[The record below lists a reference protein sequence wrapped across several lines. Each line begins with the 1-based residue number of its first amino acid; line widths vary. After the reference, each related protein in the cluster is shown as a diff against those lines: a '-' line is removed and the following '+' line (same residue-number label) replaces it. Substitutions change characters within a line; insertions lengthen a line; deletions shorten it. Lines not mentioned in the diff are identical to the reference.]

1 LEYFYMKKTLIALAV
16 LAASGASFAQVTI
29 TGNLA
34 MGYATSSSG
43 AGADAGGL
51 GVDTSEIDF
60 AATEDL
66 GGGLKATALM
76 ALAGAD
82 RSGESG
88 NGTVNGRDASL
99 TLSGGFGSFA
109 LKSVRG
115 ADYLSGGIANVGG
128 TGFDNKIFS
137 AKSNADSVS
146 YTSPSFSGFTVG
158 LSHSEPSN
166 VQGLGG
172 GAAGTPASAA
182 AQRSSGISATYAG
195 GPLTVNG
202 GYTVYDQKGTDTTT
216 PTNTDSNIKLSA
228 AYDFGVAKLGGGVEA
243 RKLVKGTRNDA
254 LVGVAVPLG
263 NFALNVSFASRQFS
277 DTGAAV
283 GTANEEGTRTG
294 YGLQAVYSLSKRT
307 SVIGNYRNWKN
318 ALGDAKNATETNL
331 LLSHSF

>member
-1 LEYFYMKKTLIALAV
+1 MKKTLIALAV

-34 MGYATSSSG
+34 IGYKTSSTG

-88 NGTVNGRDASL
+88 NGTVAGRDASL

-128 TGFDNKIFS
+128 VGFDGKITS

-146 YTSPSFSGFTVG
+146 YTTPAFSGFTVG
-158 LSHSEPSN
+158 LSHSEPSD
-166 VQGLGG
+166 VQGLGT
-172 GAAGTPASAA
+172 GAAGANGALKD
-182 AQRSSGISATYAG
+182 QRSNSVSVSYAA

-202 GYTVYDQKGTDTTT
+202 GFGVYDQKGTEATTPGNVDTTA
-216 PTNTDSNIKLSA
+216 KLSA
-228 AYDFGVAKLGGGVEA
+228 AYDLGVAKIGAGVEA

-254 LVGVAVPLG
+254 LIGVAVPLG
-263 NFALNVSFASRQFS
+263 NLALNASFAQRQYN
-277 DTGAAV
+277 DTGATT
-283 GTANEEGTRTG
+283 GSTAEGTRTG

-307 SVIGNYRNWKN
+307 SLIGNYRNWTQ
-318 ALGDAKNATETNL
+318 AIGDDKKSTETNL
-331 LLSHSF
+331 LVSHSF

>member
-1 LEYFYMKKTLIALAV
+1 MKKTLIALAV

-29 TGNLA
+29 TGNLI
-34 MGYATSSSG
+34 MGYQATSSGSG
-43 AGADAGGL
+43 ADKSGL

-88 NGTVNGRDASL
+88 NGNVTGRDASL
-99 TLSGGFGSFA
+99 TLSGGFGAFA

-128 TGFDNKIFS
+128 VGFDGRVFS

-146 YTSPSFSGFTVG
+146 YTSPAFSGFTVG
-158 LSHSEPSN
+158 LSHSEPSD
-166 VQGLGG
+166 VQGLGA
-172 GAAGTPASAA
+172 GAAGSAGADKDQRKTSISGAYA
-182 AQRSSGISATYAG
+182 A
-195 GPLTVNG
+195 GPLTANV
-202 GYTVYDQKGTDTTT
+202 GYGVYDQKGTTGSNVD
-216 PTNTDSNIKLSA
+216 NTATISA
-228 AYDFGVAKLGGGVEA
+228 AYDLGVAKIGAGFEG

-254 LVGVAVPLG
+254 LVGVAVPFG
-263 NFALNVSFASRQFS
+263 NLALNASFASRQFN
-277 DTGAAV
+277 DTGATT
-283 GTANEEGTRTG
+283 GSTAEGTRTG

-307 SVIGNYRNWKN
+307 SVIGNYRNWT
-318 ALGDAKNATETNL
+318 AAIGDDKKTTETNL
-331 LLSHSF
+331 LLSHTF

>member
-1 LEYFYMKKTLIALAV
+1 MKKTLIALAV

-29 TGNLA
+29 TGNLI
-34 MGYATSSSG
+34 MGYAATSNG
-43 AGADAGGL
+43 AGADKSGL

-82 RSGESG
+82 RSGESNSTAAAPAG
-88 NGTVNGRDASL
+88 GVYGRDASL

-128 TGFDNKIFS
+128 VGFDGKITS
-137 AKSNADSVS
+137 GKSNADSVS
-146 YTSPSFSGFTVG
+146 YTSPAFSGFTVG
-158 LSHSEPSN
+158 LSHSEPSD
-166 VQGLGG
+166 VQGLGN
-172 GAAGTPASAA
+172 GAAGSAGADKDQRKTSVSANYA
-182 AQRSSGISATYAG
+182 A
-195 GPLTVNG
+195 GPLTANV
-202 GYTVYDQKGTDTTT
+202 GYGVYDQKGTTG
-216 PTNTDSNIKLSA
+216 TNVDNTATISA
-228 AYDFGVAKLGGGVEA
+228 AYDLGVAKIGAGYEG

-254 LVGVAVPLG
+254 LIGVAVPFG
-263 NFALNVSFASRQFS
+263 NLALNASFAQRQFN
-277 DTGAAV
+277 DTGLTTTSSA
-283 GTANEEGTRTG
+283 EGTRTG

-307 SVIGNYRNWKN
+307 SVIGNYRNWT
-318 ALGDAKNATETNL
+318 AAIGDDKKSTETNL